1 MKNGIRIAR
10 LFGIDIDLHPSWLII
25 FVLMTWSFAQNVFPA
40 RFVWSPGTYWL
51 VAAVTSL
58 TLFLSVLVHELAH
71 SLIAKAQGIKVKSI
85 TLFLLGGVSSIE
97 HDASSPGREALMS
110 AAGPLTSLI
119 LGTAFW
125 GLGTSLHSQAA
136 ASYVLRY
143 LGELNAYLAI
153 FNLLPGFPLDGGRVL
168 RAVLWARWRDFD
180 RATRG
185 AARVGQVFGFV
196 LIGGGLLLATGGGNV
211 TSGIW
216 FAFIGWILV
225 QAAQASRAQATLR
238 HDLAGLTVGD
248 IMSAPRAMVPPNITL
263 QAAAERYFAPLAA
276 SCLPVDGGEDG
287 YDGLVCVGDV
297 SRASPEQLANARVKD
312 VMLPRSEVVTIEPEQ
327 AATEALQLMAAKQVN
342 VLAVVKLGTLI
353 GTVDRAALLH
363 AIDKA
368 R

>member
-1 MKNGIRIAR
+1 MRNGIRIAR
-10 LFGIDIDLHPSWLII
+10 LFGIDIDLHPSWFIILALII
-25 FVLMTWSFAQNVFPA
+25 WSLATRYFPA
-40 RFVWSPGTYWL
+40 AYAWSNDTYWS
-51 VAAVTSL
+51 AAVVCAL
-58 TLFLSVLVHELAH
+58 ALFLSVLVHELAH
-71 SLIAKAQGIKVKSI
+71 SLIAQAQGIEVKSI

-97 HDASSPGREALMS
+97 RDASSPGREALMA

-119 LGTAFW
+119 LGAALW
-125 GLGTSLHSQAA
+125 ALGWALTTHEVVSIVLL
-136 ASYVLRY
+136 YV
-143 LGELNAYLAI
+143 GIQNVVLAG

-168 RAVLWARWRDFD
+168 RAILWARWRDFD